1 MFQQRGLDDNERNQ
15 RLKRLFWA
23 VGLIG
28 LIFVIWISRDSL
40 SISGMLSHY
49 AEFKR
54 LAGDQFWW
62 ALSLFFLSYV
72 ASVSFSLPIA
82 SFLTLAGSAVFGW
95 VALPTIVLA
104 ATTGAFLVF
113 TLASTVARDFFF
125 SRADVVLDRVRSVFA
140 KSPIRWLL
148 TMRLIP
154 FFPFWLVNILPALLS
169 MKSRDYL
176 FATLIGILP
185 GTAIYVAV
193 GRGLDTILTAG
204 DEPDWNL
211 LQSPEVW
218 LPLVLLGSL
227 TAVSAVLKSR
237 HQ

>member
-1 MFQQRGLDDNERNQ
+1 
-15 RLKRLFWA
+15 
-23 VGLIG
+23 
-28 LIFVIWISRDSL
+28 
-40 SISGMLSHY
+40 
-49 AEFKR
+49 
-54 LAGDQFWW
+54 
-62 ALSLFFLSYV
+62 LFFLSYV

-113 TLASTVARDFFF
+113 ILASTVAREFFF

>member
-1 MFQQRGLDDNERNQ
+1 
-15 RLKRLFWA
+15 LKSVVWA

-28 LIFVIWISRDSL
+28 LILVIWISRDSL
-40 SISGMLSHY
+40 SVSMMLNHY
-49 AEFKR
+49 VEFKR

-62 ALSLFFLSYV
+62 ALSLFFLSYFV
-72 ASVSFSLPIA
+72 SVSLSVPIA
-82 SFLTLAGSAVFGW
+82 SFLTLMGSAVFGW

-104 ATTGAFLVF
+104 ATAGAFLVF
-113 TLASTVARDFFF
+113 ILASNVAREFFF
-125 SRADVVLDRVRSVFA
+125 SRADVVLDRVRSVFV

-148 TMRLIP
+148 AMRLIP

-169 MKSRDYL
+169 MKPRDYL
-176 FATLIGILP
+176 FGTLIGILP

-218 LPLVLLGSL
+218 LPLVLLGSF
-227 TAVSAVLKSR
+227 TAVSGVLKSR

>member
-1 MFQQRGLDDNERNQ
+1 M
-15 RLKRLFWA
+15 KRLVWA

-28 LIFVIWISRDSL
+28 LILVIWISRDSL
-40 SISGMLSHY
+40 SVSMMLNHY
-49 AEFKR
+49 VEFKR

-62 ALSLFFLSYV
+62 ALSLFFLSYFV
-72 ASVSFSLPIA
+72 SVSLSVPIA
-82 SFLTLAGSAVFGW
+82 SFLTLMGSAVFGW

-104 ATTGAFLVF
+104 ATAGAFLVF
-113 TLASTVARDFFF
+113 ILASNVAREFFF
-125 SRADVVLDRVRSVFA
+125 SRADVVLDRVRSVFV

-148 TMRLIP
+148 AMRLIP

-169 MKSRDYL
+169 MKPRDYL
-176 FATLIGILP
+176 FGTLIGILP

-218 LPLVLLGSL
+218 LPLVLLGSF
-227 TAVSAVLKSR
+227 TAVSGVLKSR

>member
-1 MFQQRGLDDNERNQ
+1 MW
-15 RLKRLFWA
+15 RLLPVAPGWL
-23 VGLIG
+23 GN
-28 LIFVIWISRDSL
+28 IF
-40 SISGMLSHY
+40 
-49 AEFKR
+49 
-54 LAGDQFWW
+54 
-62 ALSLFFLSYV
+62 
-72 ASVSFSLPIA
+72 
-82 SFLTLAGSAVFGW
+82 
-95 VALPTIVLA
+95 
-104 ATTGAFLVF
+104 
-113 TLASTVARDFFF
+113 
-125 SRADVVLDRVRSVFA
+125 
-140 KSPIRWLL
+140 
-148 TMRLIP
+148 
-154 FFPFWLVNILPALLS
+154 PALLS
-169 MKSRDYL
+169 LKSRDYL

>member
-1 MFQQRGLDDNERNQ
+1 M
-15 RLKRLFWA
+15 KSVVWA
-23 VGLIG
+23 VGLIA
-28 LIFVIWISRDSL
+28 LILAIWISRDSL
-40 SISGMLSHY
+40 SISVMLNQY

-54 LAGDQFWW
+54 LADDQFWW
-62 ALSLFFLSYV
+62 ALSLFFFSYV
-72 ASVSFSLPIA
+72 VSVSLSLPIA
-82 SFLTLAGSAVFGW
+82 SFLTLMGSAVFGW
-95 VALPTIVLA
+95 AALPTIVFA
-104 ATTGAFLVF
+104 ATAGAFLVF
-113 TLASTVARDFFF
+113 ILASTVAREFFF
-125 SRADVVLDRVRSVFA
+125 SRAYVVLDRVRSVFA

>member
-1 MFQQRGLDDNERNQ
+1 M
-15 RLKRLFWA
+15 KSVVWA
-23 VGLIG
+23 VGLIA
-28 LIFVIWISRDSL
+28 LILAIWISRDSL
-40 SISGMLSHY
+40 SISVMLNQY

-54 LAGDQFWW
+54 LADDQFWW
-62 ALSLFFLSYV
+62 ALSLFFFSYV
-72 ASVSFSLPIA
+72 VSVSLSLPIA
-82 SFLTLAGSAVFGW
+82 SFLTLMGSAVFGW
-95 VALPTIVLA
+95 VALPTIVFA
-104 ATTGAFLVF
+104 ATAGAFLVF
-113 TLASTVARDFFF
+113 ILASTVAREFFF
-125 SRADVVLDRVRSVFA
+125 SRAYVVLDRVRSVFA

-154 FFPFWLVNILPALLS
+154 FFPFWLVNILPALLA
-169 MKSRDYL
+169 MKTRDYL
-176 FATLIGILP
+176 FATLIGIFP
-185 GTAIYVAV
+185 GTAIYVAA